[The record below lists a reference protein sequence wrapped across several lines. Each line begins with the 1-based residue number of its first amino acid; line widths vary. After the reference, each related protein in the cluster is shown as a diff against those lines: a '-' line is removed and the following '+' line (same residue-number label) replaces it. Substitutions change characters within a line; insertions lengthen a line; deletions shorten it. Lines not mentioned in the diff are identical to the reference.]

1 MTQAEVKE
9 AILHH
14 CPQWKVESLRFLD
27 EGDFCWGYA
36 VNDLWVFLFAKHDV
50 ARQSLQREA
59 CLLPQL
65 ADQLPL
71 PIPSPQLINLN
82 DTAESPF
89 IAYPLLPGPALTQ
102 ERYLRLDVFGR
113 TRCAEQIA
121 GFLTALHSH
130 DLAPARACGVPIFD
144 YAVQYADLLSRA
156 RMELYPRLAESERQ
170 FIEHVIG
177 NYLESGA
184 TREFHPVLLHGDLS
198 PDHVLFNKQEKEV
211 SAIIDFGDMMIGDP
225 AWDLVFIYEDYGL
238 DFLSHVLTVYGKAD
252 HMALLS
258 RLFQHYQIAAVDWTI
273 SARFRSDNEFAEGL
287 EQIRLLRTQEEPQ
300 RQELFSTCR

>member
-14 CPQWKVESLRFLD
+14 CPQWKVESLHFLD

-36 VNDLWVFLFAKHDV
+36 VNDAWVFLFAKHEV

-102 ERYLRLDVFGR
+102 ERYLRLDGFSR
-113 TRCAEQIA
+113 ARCAEQVA
-121 GFLTALHSH
+121 GFLMALHNL
-130 DLAPARACGVPIFD
+130 DLSPARACDVPVCD
-144 YAVQYADLLSRA
+144 YAKQYTDLRLQA
-156 RMELYPRLAESERQ
+156 RVELYPRLAESERQ
-170 FIEHVIG
+170 FIERVIG

-184 TREFHPVLLHGDLS
+184 ASAFHPALLHGDFS
-198 PDHVLFNKQEKEV
+198 PDHVLFNEQEEAV

-238 DFLSHVLTVYGKAD
+238 DFLSRVLTVYGKAD
-252 HMALLS
+252 RVALLS
-258 RLFQHYQIAAVDWTI
+258 RLFQHYQIAAIDWTI
-273 SARFRSDNEFAEGL
+273 GARFRSDDEFAEGL
-287 EQIRLLRTQEEPQ
+287 AQIPLLRTQEEQQ
-300 RQELFSTCR
+300 RQELFSTCG